1 MTTRRTQITGVLLSA
16 IMVLSM
22 VAFAFAAG
30 AGATT
35 GPSAGVADG
44 VDTQG
49 IATDSDVL
57 ADNSPAEPAEIKG
70 DLLSDADD
78 GPVTAIVRLG
88 AADTSELTGD
98 RDAVVSQLK
107 SYAEQSQRPVVEA
120 AGAIDSVTVLNQ
132 LWIAN
137 AVVVEADAEGLQE
150 LARVPGVDRIHPNFE
165 LTLTEASETTGDPSE
180 APRSGNVSADQTYGL
195 DMINAPQVWDEFG
208 NQGEGAEVAILD
220 TGYDNDH
227 PDLPE
232 IDPNEQWQ
240 EFDSDGNPVPSD
252 PFDSDDHGT
261 HVSGTVVGSDD
272 PSVVD
277 RAFGVAPE
285 ATLYHGLVI
294 PGGGGSFA
302 QVAGGM
308 QYSVDEWEVDI
319 IGMSLGAAGFFTE
332 MIEPSDN
339 ARAAGIILTAS
350 AGNGGLGNTGS
361 PGNVFPNFAS
371 GAVDENRDR
380 AGFSAGEEVNT
391 QSAWGSAAPD
401 YFPDNYIVPNAAAP
415 GVGVLS
421 AVPGGAGTKS
431 GTSMSQPHKA
441 GLFALMVSQ
450 AGGEFDRENLIQI
463 VEDTA
468 TQPDNAPP
476 EDPNVEY
483 GHGIVDAYEAV
494 SQVGPPIP
502 EFSIGD
508 VNEDGD
514 RSIVD
519 AVLVQQ
525 SLAGMNVSINENLAD
540 VDRSGDVTIVDAV
553 LLQQFLAGQ
562 ISDGEMVVSNLDAP
576 DSVPGGE
583 TITVTADMENVG
595 GMGMFG
601 QADFRLAGSEAGLDD
616 PNTTLATNYHEL
628 APAGSGNHTAT
639 TTFEID
645 TSGVPGGEYHHGIFS
660 GDHNATDTIT
670 ITQPFFDVT
679 SLDAPAEV
687 VEDSEITVNAT
698 VENTGNEE
706 TTQTVEF
713 QFAGT
718 ALLTQDVT
726 LAPNE
731 STQVTFEP
739 TVAADPGTY
748 EHGVF
753 TNDDS
758 LTANITVIESVF
770 SVSNVSGPTGIVH
783 GDNYS
788 VNATVTNTGDA
799 ADEQTLEYE
808 LGTAGAGKRVAI
820 VSPAASEEG
829 GPGAVQTILTNRLG
843 SDYVIEQI
851 DSADLLNEIDEY
863 DTFIISRFGEE
874 DENSAGDSRASDF
887 YSQLGDTQGAI
898 YMDLETGA
906 SDEEYSNAINRLS
919 RVEGLTDS
927 YSTGTDDYQLEITQD
942 HPIFSGVGSS
952 GDTFDP
958 VTEGATTIGSSSW
971 TGYSAGTAIAD
982 LTENGEQSIGVS
994 DDGLE
999 VLLANVASGFF
1010 VSEPGDF
1017 TEDGKTVL
1025 ANTVEFVA
1033 TGDVASSSA
1042 DSGHTETVQLDPGE
1056 SVDVT
1061 FNNTVTAAA
1070 GIGDLAHVVSSNDDS
1085 GSQGVTVT
1093 APDQIDITSY
1103 SAPANVTQSSSITAE
1118 VGLEHVGTEQTT
1130 QTLTFNFGEG
1140 LLVLNETVTM
1150 SPGDTQTVQLTAT
1163 IPRTLAPGQ
1172 YTHRVS
1178 LKWAEESLDI
1188 EVLEGEEANFQVSG
1202 LNAPSQAGQFDTFNV
1217 SATVENTGDFEAT
1230 QTIEYDFDVDVGDGP
1245 QGPTEADLAVVA
1257 TPSEP
1262 DDDPVIPE
1270 VLAILESQLDTEKYN
1285 IDWVNASNI
1294 VDQMGDYDVFAVYRF
1309 GPEAADDGG
1318 VGDTVAQNFLDNLAD
1333 DQGVVY
1339 MGGDDGFSSPSYPGA
1354 VQRLSEV
1361 RGDPGVWDDEGL
1373 GDDNNPVEITQDHE
1387 MWNGVGS
1394 VGDVVNMVNESGSF
1408 PFDDTFG
1415 FDDYS
1420 GTTVGESIAM
1430 ELPSMGFNDNPSS
1443 GGAEAI
1449 VGNMLP
1455 EFSLAAADVSE
1466 AGNKTLANAVR
1477 YVANEAHFTGSG
1489 DGVQT
1494 GDGGTVTDG
1503 DIVTIDGQPLKI
1515 AATEQVTL
1523 DGGESTTVEFE
1534 FQVPGNLPEGTY
1546 GHGIFSD
1553 DTDAV
1558 AEIFIFEQSP
1568 NIEVTGHFPEDDE
1581 LSVGED
1587 LVTQATVVNNGDVAG
1602 DREIQLNV
1610 DSQVRDTVTV
1620 QLDPGEVTQV
1630 NLSTTMT
1637 QAGQF
1642 VVSVNGQ
1649 DPQVVT
1655 VTDNGTTLG
1664 TTAPAGS
1671 TLLG

>member
-1 MTTRRTQITGVLLSA
+1 
-16 IMVLSM
+16 MVLSVLALGVTGA
-22 VAFAFAAG
+22 VAAA
-30 AGATT
+30 
-35 GPSAGVADG
+35 PSNGEFQDASADTVDPGDG
-44 VDTQG
+44 VENAELSNSAV
-49 IATDSDVL
+49 AT
-57 ADNSPAEPAEIKG
+57 ADIMG
-70 DLLSDADD
+70 DLISKAEDERVEA
-78 GPVTAIVRLG
+78 VVRLE

-107 SYAEQSQRPVVEA
+107 SYAEQSQQPVVEA
-120 AGAIDSVTVLNQ
+120 ARTLDSVTVLNQ

-137 AVVVEADAEGLQE
+137 AVLVETDAEGLQE
-150 LARVPGVDRIHPNFE
+150 LATVPGVDRIHPNFE

-195 DMINAPQVWDEFG
+195 DMINAPQVWNEFG

-227 PDLPE
+227 PDLPK
-232 IDPNEQWQ
+232 IDPDEQWQ
-240 EFDSDGNPVPSD
+240 EFDSDGNPIPSD
-252 PFDSDDHGT
+252 PFDSGDHGT

-285 ATLYHGLVI
+285 AKLYHGLVI

-308 QYSVDEWEVDI
+308 QYAVDEWQVDI

-361 PGNVFPNFAS
+361 PGNVYPNFAS
-371 GAVDENRDR
+371 GAVDENRNR

-391 QSAWGSAAPD
+391 QSAWGPAAPD

-421 AVPGGAGTKS
+421 TVPGGAGTKS

-450 AGGEFDRENLIQI
+450 AGGEFDRENFIQI
-463 VEDTA
+463 VEETA

-476 EDPNVEY
+476 EDPNIEY

-508 VNEDGD
+508 VNEDGEL
-514 RSIVD
+514 SIVD

-540 VDRSGDVTIVDAV
+540 VDRSGDITIVDAV

-562 ISDGEMVVSNLDAP
+562 ISDGEMVVDNLDAP

-698 VENTGNEE
+698 IENTGNEE

-718 ALLTQDVT
+718 ALLTQNVT

-731 STQVTFEP
+731 STQVTFQP

-770 SVSNVSGPTGIVH
+770 SVSNVDGPSDVVH
-783 GDNYS
+783 GNSYT
-788 VNATVTNTGDA
+788 VNATVANTGDA
-799 ADEQTLEYE
+799 ADEQTIEYE
-808 LGTAGAGKRVAI
+808 LGVSGAGKQVAI
-820 VSPAASEEG
+820 VSPAATGEG
-829 GPGAVQTILTNRLG
+829 GPDAVQTILTNRLG
-843 SDYVIEQI
+843 SDYTIEQI
-851 DSADLLNEIDEY
+851 DSADLLSEIDNY
-863 DTFIISRFGEE
+863 DTFVISRFGEE
-874 DENSAGDSRASDF
+874 DGNSAGDSRASDF

-906 SDEEYSNAINRLS
+906 TDAEYSNAINRLS

-927 YSTGTDDYQLEITQD
+927 YNDVPNEFTLEITED

-958 VTEGATTIGSSSW
+958 VADSAAPIGSSSW
-971 TGYSAGTAIAD
+971 TGYSAGTPIAD
-982 LTENGEQSIGVS
+982 LVENGEQSIGVS

-1017 TEDGKTVL
+1017 TEDGKTVMSN
-1025 ANTVEFVA
+1025 AVRFVA
-1033 TGDVASSSA
+1033 TGAVGGSVTV
-1042 DSGHTETVQLDPGE
+1042 DSGHRETVQLDPGE
-1056 SVDVT
+1056 STNVS
-1061 FNNTVTAAA
+1061 FSNTATAAD
-1070 GIGDLAHVVSSNDDS
+1070 GVGNLSHVVSSNDDS
-1085 GSQGVTVT
+1085 GSQDVTVT

-1103 SAPANVTQSSSITAE
+1103 SAPAEAAQSNSITAE
-1118 VGLEHVGTEQTT
+1118 AVLEHVGTEQTT
-1130 QTLTFNFGEG
+1130 QTLTFDFGGG
-1140 LLVLNETVTM
+1140 LLRLNETVTM
-1150 SPGDTQTVQLTAT
+1150 SPGETMTVPLTAT
-1163 IPRTLAPGQ
+1163 IPKTLDPGQ
-1172 YTHRVS
+1172 YTHSAS
-1178 LKWAEESLDI
+1178 LKWSEASADI
-1188 EVLEGEEANFQVSG
+1188 EILQGEEANFQVSG
-1202 LNAPSQAGQFDTFNV
+1202 LSAPSQASQFDTFNV
-1217 SATVENTGDFEAT
+1217 SATVENTGDFEDT
-1230 QTIEYDFDVDVGDGP
+1230 QTVEYDFDVDVGDGP
-1245 QGPTEADLAVVA
+1245 QGPSEADLAVVA
-1257 TPSEP
+1257 TPSQPE
-1262 DDDPVIPE
+1262 DDPVVPE
-1270 VLAILESQLDTEKYN
+1270 VLAILESQLDTNKYN

-1309 GPEAADDGG
+1309 GPEAADEGG

-1339 MGGDDGFSSPSYPGA
+1339 LGGDGGFSSPSYPGA

-1361 RGDPGVWDDEGL
+1361 RGDPGVWEDEFSGE
-1373 GDDNNPVEITQDHE
+1373 DNNPVEITQDHE
-1387 MWNGVGS
+1387 MWNEVGS
-1394 VGDVVNMVNESGSF
+1394 VGDTVNMVDSD
-1408 PFDDTFG
+1408 FDDTFG

-1420 GTTVGESIAM
+1420 GAAVGESVAM
-1430 ELPSMGFNDNPSS
+1430 GMPSMAFNDNPSS

-1449 VGNMLP
+1449 VGNMIP
-1455 EFSLAAADVSE
+1455 EFNLAAADVSE
-1466 AGNKTLANAVR
+1466 AGNQTMANAVR

-1489 DGVQT
+1489 DTVQT
-1494 GDGGTVTDG
+1494 DDN
-1503 DIVTIDGQPLKI
+1503 IVTIDGQPFKI

-1523 DGGESTTVEFE
+1523 DRGESTTVEFE

-1546 GHGIFSD
+1546 GHGVFSEND
-1553 DTDAV
+1553 DQA
-1558 AEIFIFEQSP
+1558 AEIFIVEQSP
-1568 NIEVTGHFPEDDE
+1568 NIEVTGQFPEDDE

-1602 DREIQLNV
+1602 EREIQLNV

-1620 QLDPGEVTQV
+1620 QLDPGEVAQV
-1630 NLSTTMT
+1630 TLSTTMSQT
-1637 QAGQF
+1637 GEF

-1655 VTDNGTTLG
+1655 VSNNS
-1664 TTAPAGS
+1664 TALNAVTPVGLS
-1671 TLLG
+1671 VIG